1 MFVWVCG
8 SNIEEEPEPVE
19 VVSEMDEPDEKG
31 GKDRSEGDGED
42 GTGGLGDESSRE
54 FWGKIVFLG
63 EENVVTPLVRL
74 LGLNFG
80 ASLTASF
87 SDPPPKEDGCSSLIS
102 GFSSFT
108 SASKSFS
115 FWRMSWPEEDVEAA
129 EEAGVAVPS
138 GTNGASFH
146 LATAPGLPCRCATC
160 RPDASNSQE
169 LLQMI

>member
-1 MFVWVCG
+1 M
-8 SNIEEEPEPVE
+8 E

-80 ASLTASF
+80 ASLKGTARKKGAKIRQESLGLTWF
-87 SDPPPKEDGCSSLIS
+87 SIGCQRVH
-102 GFSSFT
+102 
-108 SASKSFS
+108 
-115 FWRMSWPEEDVEAA
+115 WM
-129 EEAGVAVPS
+129 
-138 GTNGASFH
+138 
-146 LATAPGLPCRCATC
+146 
-160 RPDASNSQE
+160 
-169 LLQMI
+169 

>member
-80 ASLTASF
+80 ASLKGTARKKGGKIRLESLGLTWF
-87 SDPPPKEDGCSSLIS
+87 SIGCQRVH
-102 GFSSFT
+102 
-108 SASKSFS
+108 
-115 FWRMSWPEEDVEAA
+115 WM
-129 EEAGVAVPS
+129 
-138 GTNGASFH
+138 
-146 LATAPGLPCRCATC
+146 
-160 RPDASNSQE
+160 
-169 LLQMI
+169 